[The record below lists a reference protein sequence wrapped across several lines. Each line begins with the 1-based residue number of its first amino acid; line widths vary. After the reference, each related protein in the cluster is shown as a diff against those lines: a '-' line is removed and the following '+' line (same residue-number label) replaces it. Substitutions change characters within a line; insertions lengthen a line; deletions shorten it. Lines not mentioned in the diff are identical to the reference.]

1 MNNCIADD
9 IFIHESFMDF
19 HFLEKRKIT
28 QIKATILFPPSHMLS
43 AN

>member
-9 IFIHESFMDF
+9 IFIHESFMD
-19 HFLEKRKIT
+19 FLEKRKIT